1 MKRARRRFNPEF
13 KQEAV
18 ELVRRS
24 DKSANQIARELGI
37 SQTTLSRWLRA
48 AGSVPE
54 GENVFATQEELKRLQ
69 KENERLLVKIRGIH
83 RVFQGLPGSMKK
95 VLTPAAPNHSR
106 TARVVNSAPL
116 SDRMCHINIHAFCQ
130 PDPFPPACD

>member
-1 MKRARRRFNPEF
+1 MKRPRRRFNPEF

-69 KENERLLVKIRGIH
+69 KENERLRMERDIL
-83 RVFQGLPGSMKK
+83 KK
-95 VLTPAAPNHSR
+95 A
-106 TARVVNSAPL
+106 TAFFARES
-116 SDRMCHINIHAFCQ
+116 Q
-130 PDPFPPACD
+130 